1 MMFINNY
8 ITFIL
13 VVKFA
18 LPDNFSTLLNISS
31 YEVPFDNYSITEVP
45 LNVSFII
52 NLDPIAYGDISQIA
66 PLDFAS
72 DRIYGDV
79 TVMKDL
85 FKNILYEYDTRIR
98 PIWDQSTAIN
108 VSTKFVPMSILDF
121 DIASQTFS
129 ILGYFRVWWR
139 DELLT
144 WNEEHYS
151 QTNTVKIPIKE
162 IWTPSLIILKAIKG
176 DGVVGNME
184 TDIAKVSSSGDVQ
197 WVPEGLYSVVC
208 DVNIQYYPFD
218 KQVCTLTFY
227 VSDETEA
234 TVVLNHNTDVT
245 LEEFTDNTAW
255 DVKQVETKQI
265 TKYNTSFINISF
277 HVHRR
282 SGFVTFTLIMPLLM
296 LAFLNICIFLVP
308 IGSGEKGTFS
318 ITIFLSY
325 GIFITVVSN
334 TLPPNSLQISYFVL
348 FITVLLF
355 LSVLTVFYTVLQ
367 AKLIAVFGEKRCP
380 WAFIIPRKGVKHG
393 CDSADEFEEIKD
405 VEKCVE
411 NEVEKPYTWAM
422 VLQRIDTI
430 IFIVLL
436 TIVTV
441 VTFLFLFLVM

>member
-1 MMFINNY
+1 
-8 ITFIL
+8 
-13 VVKFA
+13 
-18 LPDNFSTLLNISS
+18 
-31 YEVPFDNYSITEVP
+31 
-45 LNVSFII
+45 
-52 NLDPIAYGDISQIA
+52 
-66 PLDFAS
+66 
-72 DRIYGDV
+72 
-79 TVMKDL
+79 
-85 FKNILYEYDTRIR
+85 
-98 PIWDQSTAIN
+98 
-108 VSTKFVPMSILDF
+108 
-121 DIASQTFS
+121 
-129 ILGYFRVWWR
+129 
-139 DELLT
+139 
-144 WNEEHYS
+144 
-151 QTNTVKIPIKE
+151 
-162 IWTPSLIILKAIKG
+162 
-176 DGVVGNME
+176 
-184 TDIAKVSSSGDVQ
+184 
-197 WVPEGLYSVVC
+197 
-208 DVNIQYYPFD
+208 
-218 KQVCTLTFY
+218 

-282 SGFVTFTLIMPLLM
+282 AGFVTFTLIMPLLM

-367 AKLIAVFGEKRCP
+367 AKLIAVFGDKRCT
-380 WAFIIPRKGVKHG
+380 WAFIIPSKGVRHG
-393 CDSADEFEEIKD
+393 CDIHDELEEIED
-405 VEKCVE
+405 VEKCGG

-422 VLQRIDTI
+422 VLQRIDTF